1 MPGFPIIPVISK
13 NFEMM
18 GTTDMIA
25 GFHTII
31 SIASKTEDTR
41 LSLVFLGPTT
51 ELARYSETKWPTS
64 IAERVSCLVIFLF
77 FRFCP
82 VEKLKESHK
91 DTGFGFNRYVRSENN
106 EELTIL

>member
-18 GTTDMIA
+18 GTTEMIA

-51 ELARYSETKWPTS
+51 EFWRDIRKRNGGHQSQSESPVLLSSYSFDF
-64 IAERVSCLVIFLF
+64 AL
-77 FRFCP
+77 
-82 VEKLKESHK
+82 
-91 DTGFGFNRYVRSENN
+91 
-106 EELTIL
+106 